1 MPATKLEKLLKSG
14 AGGSLE
20 KLIQTAQHMDT
31 LTGVLRA
38 SLQADAAPHLLAA
51 SLHDDGQLV
60 VICASSAW
68 ASRIRFEEV
77 ALIDAANR
85 GGVDADPGRGRGSLG
100 VSM

>member
-1 MPATKLEKLLKSG
+1 MPATKLENLLKSG

-20 KLIQTAQHMDT
+20 KLIQTAQNMDT

-77 ALIDAANR
+77 ALIDAAKR
-85 GGVDADPGRGRGSLG
+85 GGFDAETLRVR
-100 VSM
+100 VSQG

>member
-1 MPATKLEKLLKSG
+1 MPATKLENLLKTG

-20 KLIQTAQHMDT
+20 KLIQTAQNMDT

-38 SLQADAAPHLLAA
+38 SLQPDAATNLLAA

-60 VICASSAW
+60 VICTSSAW

-77 ALIDAANR
+77 ALIDAAKK
-85 GGVDADPGRGRGSLG
+85 GGFDAETLRVR
-100 VSM
+100 VSQG